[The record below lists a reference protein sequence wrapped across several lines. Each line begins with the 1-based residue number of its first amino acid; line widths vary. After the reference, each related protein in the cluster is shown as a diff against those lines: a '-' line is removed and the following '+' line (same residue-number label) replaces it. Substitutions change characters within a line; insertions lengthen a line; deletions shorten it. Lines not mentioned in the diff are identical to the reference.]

1 MRRLI
6 PIFVA
11 LVLIVSVRTSA
22 QEMPTAQKWE
32 NVEWYVVMSW
42 QFTGE
47 EADSAATIFWDHL
60 NPVIAEALPGTV
72 CLRVMT
78 GEMGV
83 TCFGPMEG
91 GLEDM
96 TWEVSPG
103 DLRFTSVFFEREGEA
118 AEDMFR
124 TLGRAMTGWTYNVAL
139 KHTGGM

>member
-1 MRRLI
+1 MRRLVFI
-6 PIFVA
+6 IVA
-11 LVLIVSVRTSA
+11 LVLVVSVRTSA

-32 NVEWYVVMSW
+32 NVEWYVIMSW
-42 QFTGE
+42 QFTGA

-60 NPVIAEALPGTV
+60 NPVLAEVFPGMV
-72 CLRVMT
+72 CLRVIT

-103 DLRFTSVFFEREGEA
+103 DLRFMSLFLEREGEA
-118 AEDMFR
+118 AEDMFK
-124 TLGRAMTGWTYNVAL
+124 TLGKAMTGMTYNIAL